1 MKITKLILI
10 GLALA
15 SASIAIVPSPSNA
28 QLTVQQLVKEAQREG
43 RLDVTL
49 AGTDEKGVKKIG
61 AAFQERFG
69 LKIAFNG
76 DVSMG
81 SDTLV
86 RDKAIA
92 ETKAGIAPTF
102 DVIRGEA
109 RYPLESVYGG
119 ALERISDWE
128 PLLKELDAEAYKV
141 RKKISY
147 GPVEG
152 YAFEWGARI
161 GAILYNPKLI
171 SRDEVPRTW
180 KEIGNPKYK
189 GKFSVP
195 PWITVTLLGL
205 MKYDKN
211 EWLEIVRTWGRNKA
225 DILTY
230 ASGIERL
237 LLGDLAFL
245 DANDYYYFS
254 EKAKDA
260 NAPIELSYF
269 EDLTM
274 YRPVFFALRKGARH
288 PNAAKLFTLWAAT
301 GHAINA
307 FETTT
312 YYPNMVYGKGPIS
325 KQVTDTWTKRN
336 IKPTSPYDSAKILD
350 TLAWLDTKEGNE
362 YQKAITLAQ
371 RDGK

>member
-1 MKITKLILI
+1 MKPLWV
-10 GLALA
+10 GLMLA
-15 SASIAIVPSPSNA
+15 SLAMAVLASRAHA
-28 QLTVQQLVKEAQREG
+28 QRTLPQLVKEAQREG

-49 AGTDEKGVKKIG
+49 ASTDERGVRKIG

-69 LKIAFNG
+69 LKITFNG

-86 RDKAIA
+86 RDRAIS

-109 RYPLESVYGG
+109 RYPLESMHAG

-128 PLLKELDAEAYKV
+128 QRLKEIDPEAYKA

-147 GPVEG
+147 EPLEG

-161 GAILYNPKLI
+161 SSLLYNPKLI
-171 SRDEVPRTW
+171 SGEEVPRTW
-180 KEIGNPKYK
+180 KDLGNPKYK

-205 MKYDKN
+205 MKYEKE

-230 ASGIERL
+230 AAGIKRL
-237 LLGDLAFL
+237 LLGDLSFL
-245 DANDYYYFS
+245 DANDYYYFA
-254 EKAKDA
+254 EKHKDA
-260 NAPIELSYF
+260 NAPIELAYF

-274 YRPVFFALRKGARH
+274 YRPVFFMVRKGSRH
-288 PNAAKLFTLWAAT
+288 PNAAKLFTLWSTTKDAV
-301 GHAINA
+301 NV

-312 YYPNMVYGKGPIS
+312 YYPNIVYGTGPIS
-325 KQVTDTWTKRN
+325 KQVVDTWMSRK
-336 IKPTSPYDSAKILD
+336 IKPVSPYDSASILER
-350 TLAWLDTKEGNE
+350 LAWLETKEGQD
-362 YQKAITLAQ
+362 YQKAIALAQ
-371 RDGK
+371 REGR